1 MPLSLPESPGT
12 MQQRSVMPMWKFF
25 GKSSL
30 KKGLPPGT
38 LIHVGDK
45 KARESRVLLVD
56 YNAEE
61 YNIRD
66 IDEIDASLAQQ
77 KNDTVRWLDVVGLD
91 RIDLIEQ
98 IGAAFGLHPL
108 VMEDILNM
116 NQRPKYDEW
125 DDYAFLAL
133 KLIHVEKDSIDVKPE
148 QVSFIIKKNQ
158 VISFQETEG
167 DDFLQVV
174 NRIINTEGRIR
185 RMGVDYLVCSLVDI
199 IVDNYFVAL
208 DRLGEQAEAIESE
221 LLESID
227 KVEQNEI
234 HLLKREVMF
243 LRKSIWPL
251 REVLA
256 SIARGDSSYIGDETL
271 RYARDIYDHIVEVID
286 SIELLRET
294 ITSMIDIYL
303 SGINN
308 KMNKVMKFLTMI
320 TTIFIPLS
328 VVAGIYGMNFKF
340 MPELE
345 WRYGYFFTL
354 VFMAICVVTFLVYF
368 KRKKWFE

>member
-1 MPLSLPESPGT
+1 
-12 MQQRSVMPMWKFF
+12 MWKFL
-25 GKSSL
+25 GKSSR

-38 LIHVGDK
+38 LIHVGEK
-45 KARESRVLLVD
+45 KTTVSRILLID
-56 YNAEE
+56 YNTER
-61 YNIRD
+61 YNLRD
-66 IDEIDASLAQQ
+66 ISEIDPSLALQTEG
-77 KNDTVRWLDVVGLD
+77 TVRWLDVVGVD
-91 RIDLIEQ
+91 RIDLVEQ
-98 IGAAFGLHPL
+98 IGSVFGLHPL

-125 DDYAFLAL
+125 DDYAFLVL
-133 KLIHVEKDSIDVKPE
+133 KLIHIDINSGEVKPE
-148 QVSFIIKKNQ
+148 QVSLIIKKGL
-158 VISFQETEG
+158 VISFQEIEG

-174 NRIINTEGRIR
+174 NRIINMEGRIR
-185 RMGVDYLVCSLVDI
+185 RLGVDYLVCSLVDT

-208 DRLGEQAEAIESE
+208 DMLGERAEAIESE
-221 LLESID
+221 LLKSID
-227 KVEQNEI
+227 LVKQNEI

-251 REVLA
+251 REVLS
-256 SIARGDSSYIGDETL
+256 SIARGDSSYFDEETL

-328 VVAGIYGMNFKF
+328 VVAGIYGMNFRF
-340 MPELE
+340 MPELQ
-345 WRYGYFFTL
+345 WRYGYYL
-354 VFMAICVVTFLVYF
+354 SLAIMGICAASFLVYF